1 MSVITRVVDKA
12 GVIGVIVGSFSCALC
27 FPAAA
32 SLGAVIGLGF
42 LSQWEGLFV
51 HWLIPIFAAVALLAN
66 LAGWFSH
73 HQWRR
78 RLLGSVG
85 PGLALVGG
93 AVVSA
98 SAPMISVGTRTLVQ
112 LLTVGHG
119 WSGVAADY
127 FAGARRARSSVG
139 RSRTPRARPRGG
151 RPPHPTA
158 PRSRGAA
165 GFPPPPPAA
174 PSTSSR

>member
-1 MSVITRVVDKA
+1 MPAISRVIGKT
-12 GVIGVIVGSFSCALC
+12 GVIGAIVGSFSCAVC

-78 RLLGSVG
+78 SLLGSVG
-85 PGLALVGG
+85 PGLALVGVLG
-93 AVVSA
+93 LTHHVLDKDFARGIFYTGLVIMFLAALWDMVNPANRRCATDSGK
-98 SAPMISVGTRTLVQ
+98 APGT
-112 LLTVGHG
+112 GE
-119 WSGVAADY
+119 
-127 FAGARRARSSVG
+127 
-139 RSRTPRARPRGG
+139 
-151 RPPHPTA
+151 
-158 PRSRGAA
+158 
-165 GFPPPPPAA
+165 
-174 PSTSSR
+174 